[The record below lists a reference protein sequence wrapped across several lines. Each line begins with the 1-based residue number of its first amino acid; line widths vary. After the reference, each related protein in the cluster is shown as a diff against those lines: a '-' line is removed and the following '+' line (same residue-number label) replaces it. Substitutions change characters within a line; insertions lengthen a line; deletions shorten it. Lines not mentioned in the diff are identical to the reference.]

1 MKKSMMSLLLML
13 LFAHTSWAA
22 PVKLSTASQTAQKFL
37 QQYGKQLKSTNAA
50 YAPRM
55 NAQGAQTT
63 APYYVFNSKD
73 GNGFVIVSGDDRT
86 SEILGYST
94 TGSFDINKMS
104 ANMRS
109 FMDGMAKEISLLDK
123 YQANNTAKAP
133 SQMKARTPIEPLVKA
148 VWNQD
153 APYSDLC
160 PDDPYNT
167 SVKLPTGCVATAMAQ
182 VMYKHQWPET
192 VTNSIPPYTTRV
204 YENTNKYG
212 QSKYKTISVD
222 GVEAGTKIDWAN
234 IEPTYNAET
243 PAEKNKAIAEL
254 MIYVGRSVK
263 MGYDRDVN
271 GGSGA
276 SGYHIATALN
286 KYFNY
291 NASTILRT
299 EYSLDEFE
307 NRLYNEMAAA
317 RPVVFC
323 GQSEGGGH
331 AFVIDGYDGKG
342 YFHVNWGWGG
352 DSDGYF
358 KIAILNPGSTAG
370 IGASSTS
377 DGYAMGQSATIGIS
391 PNTSGEPVALL
402 LQPEIK
408 KASKAGNS
416 ITYTMSNFNRERVTV
431 ETGLGK
437 IENDGSVSP
446 VSDISTLGVNPNY
459 LMKKTVRITG
469 LTTAGVF
476 KVTPIQRPVGSTGRW
491 YYDPYMYATVTTS
504 STGQTVELRFDDYGD
519 FKKLKASNFNVT
531 TGGVIRKMNNVNVTV
546 KNTADHEVHTTVYL
560 IYETTNNAGQTTKQ
574 LHSQVP
580 ATVPANSSIV
590 LPMSFYADKLGQ
602 HNVSLCITE
611 DYQNF
616 QSLGAGKVEVVSA
629 PTKESLSYSYKFKG
643 TNNTTVYG
651 NRIEGSVTIKNKGS
665 EAFHEKLTVARAH
678 STDNQDQ
685 AFGASKEVSLNP
697 GESTTIDFEFDNC
710 AYSKHI
716 MVVTYYNPSSGTG
729 IKKGS
734 AKYVTVKNGFI
745 VYNGDGSRQGY
756 APAATIT
763 VPAEAAAVDLRGIEF
778 TTVEPNSNPN
788 TLYYVD
794 ADKASAAGLP
804 AQNVVAG
811 EKATKVV
818 LTDGNDFYCPA
829 TFTADEIS
837 YTRKFDKA
845 SDGKTNYEGLYIPFT
860 PSSIM
865 DGAKALVW
873 QTKDGEA
880 KDFFLMQYAGSN
892 ANKLNFVY
900 ADETFNGNIPY
911 LMAVPQALVGKN
923 ITFGAK
929 NVKIVN
935 NATRFCSADNNHF
948 IFTGISSKKTLA
960 ENDYAL
966 SADAKFF
973 ELKPAATVDA
983 FRAYIIGHDGLD
995 KLEILFNGDFVTGI
1009 NGINNN
1015 DTEVKTV
1022 YDLQGR
1028 RLPAEAATKKGVY
1041 IINGKKVVVK

>member
-1 MKKSMMSLLLML
+1 MMSLLLML
-13 LFAHTSWAA
+13 LFAHTTWAA

-55 NAQGAQTT
+55 NAQGVQTT
-63 APYYVFNSKD
+63 APYYVFNAKD

-94 TGSFDINKMS
+94 TGSFDIDKLS

-123 YQANNTAKAP
+123 YQVKKEAKAP
-133 SQMKARTPIEPLVKA
+133 AQMKARTPIEPLVKT

-153 APYSDLC
+153 SPYNDLC

-192 VTNSIPPYTTRV
+192 VTSTIPPYTTKV
-204 YENTNKYG
+204 YENTSKYG
-212 QSKYKTISVD
+212 QSKYKTISVE
-222 GVEAGTKIDWAN
+222 GVPADTKIDWAN
-234 IEPTYNAET
+234 IEPIYNSQT
-243 PAEKNKAIAEL
+243 PAAKNKAIAEL

-263 MGYDRDVN
+263 MAYDRDVN

-276 SGYHIATALN
+276 AGVYISTALN
-286 KYFNY
+286 KYFDY
-291 NASTILRT
+291 NASYIVR
-299 EYSLDEFE
+299 EDYSLAEFE
-307 NRLYNEMAAA
+307 NRLYNELAAD

-323 GQSEGGGH
+323 GQSTGGGH
-331 AFVIDGYDGKG
+331 CFVLDGYDGKG

-352 DSDGYF
+352 DSNGYF
-358 KIAILNPGSTAG
+358 KVAILNPESTAG

-377 DGYAMGQSATIGIS
+377 DGYAMGQSAIIEMY
-391 PNTSGEPVALL
+391 PNTTGQPVPLR

-408 KASKAGNS
+408 RVSKSGNS
-416 ITYTMSNFNRERVTV
+416 ITYTMSNFNRETVSV

-437 IENDGSVSP
+437 IEDDGSITLISGTSP
-446 VSDISTLGVNPNY
+446 MTVQSGY
-459 LMKKTVRITG
+459 LLAKTVQITG
-469 LTTAGVF
+469 LKTAGVY
-476 KVTPIQRPVGSTGRW
+476 KVTPIQRPSGSTGRW
-491 YYDPYMYATVTTS
+491 FYDPYVYVTVTVS
-504 STGQTVELRFDDYGD
+504 DAGQTSEMRFNDYGD
-519 FKKLKASNFNVT
+519 YKKLRASNFVVT
-531 TGGVIRKMNNVNVTV
+531 TGGVMGKLNNVNVTV

-560 IYETTNNAGQTTKQ
+560 IYETTNSSGQVGRQ
-574 LHSQVP
+574 IHSQAPV
-580 ATVPANSSIV
+580 TVPANSSIV
-590 LPMSFYADKLGQ
+590 LPMSFYADKLGD
-602 HNVSLCITE
+602 HNVNLCITE
-611 DYQNF
+611 NYQNF
-616 QSLGAGKVEVVSA
+616 QSLGGGKVTVVSA
-629 PTKESLSYSYKFKG
+629 STAQESLSYQYTFKGG
-643 TNNTTVYG
+643 TNNTIYG
-651 NRIEGSVTIKNKGS
+651 NRIEGSVRITNNGKAI
-665 EAFHEKLTVARAH
+665 FHDQLMSARINM
-678 STDNQDQ
+678 SNQNDQ
-685 AFGASKEVSLNP
+685 SFGTPKDVVLNP
-697 GESTTIDFEFDNC
+697 GESTVIDFTFKDC
-710 AYSKHI
+710 AYSRHAMAVAYI
-716 MVVTYYNPSSGTG
+716 
-729 IKKGS
+729 KGS
-734 AKYVTVKNGFI
+734 RLDVKSGSIKYVNVSKGFI
-745 VYNGDGSRQGY
+745 VYNGDGSRQGH
-756 APAATIT
+756 APAATVQ

-778 TTVEPNSNPN
+778 TSVTPNSNPN

-794 ADKASAAGLP
+794 AGKASATGLP
-804 AQNVVAG
+804 AQNVVVS
-811 EKATKVV
+811 EKAAKVV
-818 LTDGNDFYCPA
+818 LTDGNDFYCPE

-860 PSSIM
+860 PTSIM
-865 DGAKALVW
+865 DGAKALAW

-880 KDFFLMQYAGSN
+880 KDFFLMQYAGSV

-923 ITFGAK
+923 ITFNAK
-929 NVKIVN
+929 NVKIAD
-935 NATRFCSADNNHF
+935 NATRFCSADNSHF
-948 IFTGISSKKTLA
+948 IFSGISNKKTLA

-973 ELKPAATVDA
+973 ELKPTATVDA

-1015 DTEVKTV
+1015 ETEVKTV

>member
-1 MKKSMMSLLLML
+1 
-13 LFAHTSWAA
+13 
-22 PVKLSTASQTAQKFL
+22 
-37 QQYGKQLKSTNAA
+37 
-50 YAPRM
+50 
-55 NAQGAQTT
+55 
-63 APYYVFNSKD
+63 
-73 GNGFVIVSGDDRT
+73 
-86 SEILGYST
+86 
-94 TGSFDINKMS
+94 
-104 ANMRS
+104 
-109 FMDGMAKEISLLDK
+109 
-123 YQANNTAKAP
+123 
-133 SQMKARTPIEPLVKA
+133 
-148 VWNQD
+148 
-153 APYSDLC
+153 
-160 PDDPYNT
+160 
-167 SVKLPTGCVATAMAQ
+167 
-182 VMYKHQWPET
+182 
-192 VTNSIPPYTTRV
+192 
-204 YENTNKYG
+204 
-212 QSKYKTISVD
+212 
-222 GVEAGTKIDWAN
+222 
-234 IEPTYNAET
+234 
-243 PAEKNKAIAEL
+243 
-254 MIYVGRSVK
+254 
-263 MGYDRDVN
+263 
-271 GGSGA
+271 
-276 SGYHIATALN
+276 
-286 KYFNY
+286 
-291 NASTILRT
+291 
-299 EYSLDEFE
+299 
-307 NRLYNEMAAA
+307 
-317 RPVVFC
+317 
-323 GQSEGGGH
+323 
-331 AFVIDGYDGKG
+331 
-342 YFHVNWGWGG
+342 
-352 DSDGYF
+352 
-358 KIAILNPGSTAG
+358 
-370 IGASSTS
+370 
-377 DGYAMGQSATIGIS
+377 
-391 PNTSGEPVALL
+391 
-402 LQPEIK
+402 
-408 KASKAGNS
+408 
-416 ITYTMSNFNRERVTV
+416 MSNFNRERVTV

-437 IENDGSVSP
+437 IENDGSVTP
-446 VSDISTLGVNPNY
+446 VSDISNLGVNPSY
-459 LMKKTVRITG
+459 LMKKTVKITG

-476 KVTPIQRPVGSTGRW
+476 KVTPIQRPAGSTGRW

-504 STGQTVELRFDDYGD
+504 STGQTVELRFEDYGD
-519 FKKLKASNFNVT
+519 FKQLKASNFELT
-531 TGGVIRKMNNVNVTV
+531 SGGIVGKMNNVNVTV

-560 IYETTNNAGQTTKQ
+560 IYETTNNAGQTAKQ

-580 ATVPANSSIV
+580 ATVPAKSSVV
-590 LPMSFYADKLGQ
+590 LPMSFYADKVGQ
-602 HNVSLCITE
+602 HNISLCITE

-616 QSLGAGKVEVVSA
+616 QSLGGAKVTVVKA
-629 PTKESLSYSYKFKG
+629 PAKESLSYSYTLKG
-643 TNNTTVYG
+643 ANNITIYG
-651 NRIEGSVTIKNKGS
+651 DRIEGTVTIKNKGN
-665 EAFHEKLTVARAH
+665 EAYHEKLTVARANT
-678 STDNQDQ
+678 SNQYDQ
-685 AFGASKEVSLNP
+685 TFGASKEVSLNP
-697 GESTTIDFEFDNC
+697 GESTTIDFEFNNC
-710 AYSKHI
+710 AYSKHVI
-716 MVVTYYNPSSGTG
+716 VVTYNNPSSGTG
-729 IKKGS
+729 IKSGS
-734 AKYVTVKNGFI
+734 YKYATLKKGFI
-745 VYNGDGSRQGY
+745 IYNGDGSRQGY
-756 APAATIT
+756 APAATVT

-860 PSSIM
+860 PTSIM
-865 DGAKALVW
+865 DGAKALAW

-929 NVKIVN
+929 NVKIVD

-948 IFTGISSKKTLA
+948 VFTGVSSKKTLA